1 MVAQHC
7 VSNSCQW
14 IVHLKMVKMTKILN
28 VHLYLYCA
36 SISVSICIY
45 HSLENLQTRGHH
57 NCIPFSQWQRE
68 ILKAARGNKI
78 CPVQRIKIR
87 VTRFFSQKKM
97 QTRSGWSN
105 FSEGPKEKQPAGL
118 VCAQRLRRLTR
129 ATQWWICSGFWLR
142 WWPHKSTRMIKL
154 HKTNLTH
161 TRLHVERATSESG
174 LWTVPMLTSWLYS
187 VL

>member
-57 NCIPFSQWQRE
+57 NCIPFGQWQRE

-118 VCAQRLRRLTR
+118 VWL
-129 ATQWWICSGFWLR
+129 SGYEGWREPPSDESALDFDCGGGR
-142 WWPHKSTRMIKL
+142 TS
-154 HKTNLTH
+154 
-161 TRLHVERATSESG
+161 LHV
-174 LWTVPMLTSWLYS
+174 W
-187 VL
+187 